1 MQVKVNTLED
11 KVTGYQHRLLKLE
24 RKVQEQ
30 ESDKDFMA
38 GKEVTQSHKMRY
50 YENQIKALN
59 EQVSNLEMIFEQSE
73 LRVAA
78 LMKEKNESQ
87 KRKAKELY
95 EETFSVM
102 KVNLSKEVESL
113 VNKVNEL

>member
-1 MQVKVNTLED
+1 
-11 KVTGYQHRLLKLE
+11 
-24 RKVQEQ
+24 
-30 ESDKDFMA
+30 
-38 GKEVTQSHKMRY
+38 
-50 YENQIKALN
+50 
-59 EQVSNLEMIFEQSE
+59 MIFEQSE

-113 VNKVNEL
+113 VNKVNELQEEYDIGGGTRQSGTYSMQEVNLKDRNMIKHNMYSSELNNQIMEGSIPLEISIYLLKT